1 MYHAEQ
7 GPVLPAA
14 LAHVAQHGS
23 LEGFAATNISPE
35 EFWALECEFLIP
47 AALEGQLNA
56 GNAGSVRA
64 KVVVEGANGPTTPE
78 ADDILQEN
86 GVFMVPDVLA
96 NAGGVTVSYFEWV
109 QDFSNFF
116 WNEDEINQR
125 LTRIMRDAYKSVAQT
140 AREHKVSLRTAA
152 FIVACTRILQA
163 REMRGLYP

>member
-1 MYHAEQ
+1 MAPSLTRSRNGRTYESGERKVQ
-7 GPVLPAA
+7 RTFKPAITDWYTA
-14 LAHVAQHGS
+14 S
-23 LEGFAATNISPE
+23 FISAAVPC
-35 EFWALECEFLIP
+35 FD
-47 AALEGQLNA
+47 
-56 GNAGSVRA
+56 
-64 KVVVEGANGPTTPE
+64 PE